1 LGGAGQDAGTTLV
14 QDGDG
19 DLAGVAVGRGGARR
33 AGLQA
38 HLAGLA
44 GGRFPV
50 LGLALALGRGAVVA
64 GGQQE
69 EGGEGGGDGD
79 GQGAHEE
86 SPGFSGGADRSS
98 RIRNATRPPPRVS
111 HPTGPRE
118 PAPAPSIPRRT
129 RPARYEPSPVVGSP
143 VGRLPPSALV

>member
-1 LGGAGQDAGTTLV
+1 LSVFFFSSRSRHTRFSRDWSSDV
-14 QDGDG
+14 CSS
-19 DLAGVAVGRGGARR
+19 DLSSC
-33 AGLQA
+33 
-38 HLAGLA
+38 
-44 GGRFPV
+44 
-50 LGLALALGRGAVVA
+50 
-64 GGQQE
+64 
-69 EGGEGGGDGD
+69 GEGGGDGD

-98 RIRNATRPPPRVS
+98 RIRNATRPPTRVS